1 MTSTLPHSF
10 ARRHLALPVH
20 AKDGCLTV
28 AMANPFDVEILD
40 NIARVVHMK
49 VKPVVSSGQI
59 LSDFLTSFTVLKGL
73 FPLRRMSLPD
83 PQLTWETWSSMCG

>member
-10 ARRHLALPVH
+10 ARKHLTLPVH
-20 AKDGCLTV
+20 VKDGCLIV

-49 VKPVVSSGQI
+49 VKPVVSSR
-59 LSDFLTSFTVLKGL
+59 SDIIRLLDEFYGFKRSVSAAENE
-73 FPLRRMSLPD
+73 FPG
-83 PQLTWETWSSMCG
+83 SSVDLGNLEQYVR